1 MAILVA
7 LFKLAS
13 VSTLLLRVYK
23 SFVPWLFLPHFVCIK
38 GLISVVLINLRTRK
52 FLHNDVVF
60 FVVLNWLYGLSALLG
75 LQNEDWFFEIEDGY
89 IWPVDQIQFNLWL
102 IDIILSTL
110 MLLVTLGP
118 NLEIKILP
126 SEDGRLY
133 VPLDSD
139 SRFRQFFYRLRYMW
153 AFTWPKSLSGRSSL
167 IICFALMICTRVT
180 LVFLPLLAKKVVDQ
194 LSELQ
199 TEETFHEIAVNV
211 GIIVVLKVLTGNN
224 GFFAQIKDILYVHVE
239 QESERSIQIT
249 LFEHLHQLPYE
260 WHIKRKT
267 GDILKNVE
275 RGSSAVMNLLDWIF
289 FKIGPTLLDV
299 LIAIIFFGVA
309 FDWRFSLIVL
319 ITAVIY
325 IISTIGIT
333 EWRTKY
339 RRKMIAMSNSQNSR

>member
-1 MAILVA
+1 
-7 LFKLAS
+7 
-13 VSTLLLRVYK
+13 
-23 SFVPWLFLPHFVCIK
+23 
-38 GLISVVLINLRTRK
+38 
-52 FLHNDVVF
+52 
-60 FVVLNWLYGLSALLG
+60 
-75 LQNEDWFFEIEDGY
+75 
-89 IWPVDQIQFNLWL
+89 
-102 IDIILSTL
+102 
-110 MLLVTLGP
+110 
-118 NLEIKILP
+118 
-126 SEDGRLY
+126 
-133 VPLDSD
+133 
-139 SRFRQFFYRLRYMW
+139 MW